1 MRHPLV
7 TMTRIARALIQCV
20 TRTTSGWI
28 LIHCSSIDSPRP
40 PFSPWSETIAYT
52 LQAPP
57 PVAFAKAKKRRAWSF
72 FERDRLEQL
81 AHLSRAHQAVRLVGE
96 RQEPRLVLGRG
107 ALHQLGDAAVDEE
120 LRLARVPGEPEAG
133 LARCRGDRAEVDM
146 ARDVLKPREEERVG
160 VRVVAVVAH
169 QRSFPALR
177 MVVLPARKPVV
188 DEQRD
193 AFLEHAAERA
203 HEAARGEPDLG
214 AEAFRKPELARR
226 LQELARRDA
235 PRPVEAL
242 AAHPDPAFL
251 DPSAVDAHDVNRHR
265 IQDLVADHDAGEG
278 GRQAVQ
284 PRHALE
290 QVRHPRGERVAAALA
305 QVGRELEDQV
315 AVRRRLVAV
324 ELLEKRCR
332 ERTASCADLEDLVES
347 RAQDLPHLARERLTE

>member
-57 PVAFAKAKKRRAWSF
+57 PVAFAKAKKRRARSF

-96 RQEPRLVLGRG
+96 RQELRLV
-107 ALHQLGDAAVDEE
+107 
-120 LRLARVPGEPEAG
+120 RVPGEPEAG
-133 LARCRGDRAEVDM
+133 LARCRGGRAEVDM

-203 HEAARGEPDLG
+203 HEAARGE
-214 AEAFRKPELARR
+214 
-226 LQELARRDA
+226 
-235 PRPVEAL
+235 
-242 AAHPDPAFL
+242 
-251 DPSAVDAHDVNRHR
+251 
-265 IQDLVADHDAGEG
+265 
-278 GRQAVQ
+278 
-284 PRHALE
+284 
-290 QVRHPRGERVAAALA
+290 
-305 QVGRELEDQV
+305 
-315 AVRRRLVAV
+315 
-324 ELLEKRCR
+324 
-332 ERTASCADLEDLVES
+332 
-347 RAQDLPHLARERLTE
+347 